1 MHSHIWNNI
10 HWRSGVL
17 LKDHTSETTTLVET
31 DTESKRLQLK
41 ITGPQKREYLIILR
55 FVLTNIHSS
64 FSYISVTEKIGLPD
78 NPNISV
84 NYDYLITLAEQ
95 GQSKYIPPETPK
107 KSYNIKELLG
117 IVEAQTETE
126 VMEALNE
133 IKSILRMQG
142 IKEEKDLL
150 DHVDDV
156 LKVEPSLFGIKLDVN
171 ALVKKFW

>member
-1 MHSHIWNNI
+1 MHSHISNNI

-17 LKDHTSETTTLVET
+17 LKDHSSETTALVET

-41 ITGPQKREYLIILR
+41 ITGPEKREYLIILR
-55 FVLTNIHSS
+55 FVLTNIHNS
-64 FSYISVTEKIGLPD
+64 FSHISVTEKIGLPD
-78 NPNISV
+78 NSNISV

-95 GQSKYIPPETPK
+95 GQSKYIPPENPK
-107 KSYNIKELLG
+107 KSYNIQDLLG
-117 IVEAQTETE
+117 IVAAPANETE
-126 VMEALNE
+126 IMQKL
-133 IKSILRMQG
+133 ISLLKTQG

-150 DHVDDV
+150 NHVDDV

>member
-1 MHSHIWNNI
+1 MHSHISNNI

-17 LKDHTSETTTLVET
+17 LKDHSSETTALVET

-41 ITGPQKREYLIILR
+41 ITGPEKREYLIILR
-55 FVLTNIHSS
+55 FVLTNIHNS
-64 FSYISVTEKIGLPD
+64 FSHISVTEKIGLPD
-78 NPNISV
+78 NPHISLS
-84 NYDYLITLAEQ
+84 YKHLLKLDKMGQTEYL
-95 GQSKYIPPETPK
+95 PENSE

-117 IVEAQTETE
+117 IVEAKTETE
-126 VMEALNE
+126 IMEALNE

-150 DHVDDV
+150 NHVDDV